1 MKTVKF
7 LGLPV
12 VMALALLFTIL
23 PFNESIAQKA
33 PATKTGTLKIGVSLP
48 LSGPAAA
55 WGNPIS
61 EVALIYADLLNK
73 DGGVNIGGTTYKIN
87 LIVSDDKFTPDG
99 MKASAD
105 RLINTEKVSA
115 VVGGWLPSIASILGR
130 ECTAAN
136 IPIIQGVREMT
147 GLEVVSPKYPVMFYL
162 GPPHFQLVENVI
174 PKLKEKVL
182 PNIKY
187 VALLSKDD
195 AIGRSGFELIGKLR
209 QQWKEKYGLEI
220 AYESLFPITAQD
232 MTPWLTKIA
241 QLPKVD
247 VIYAPSATSTNLAMI
262 SKQAYE
268 KGLRCPIVLAAT
280 LTDVGEFVDTAG
292 SDAAQFVYTH
302 GCAPWDFPKASKKF
316 MDMANRIR
324 KAWNDKKGKD
334 LTYGASFEFCTNQLL
349 IYLEAAKIAGSV
361 KTEDI
366 VRTLETK
373 PVEHFY
379 GTAGLSGKKTYGINR
394 MLLYDT
400 TVAKVVGRENK
411 VVMTFGE
418 PIP

>member
-1 MKTVKF
+1 MKSKWLLRLSAVIVIILPLITIPFMEAGAQTGPAMKTGV
-7 LGLPV
+7 
-12 VMALALLFTIL
+12 
-23 PFNESIAQKA
+23 
-33 PATKTGTLKIGVSLP
+33 LKIGVSLP

-73 DGGVNIGGTTYKIN
+73 EGGVNIGGTTYKIN

-105 RLINTEKVSA
+105 RLINTEKVNA

-130 ECTAAN
+130 ECTSAN
-136 IPIIQGVREMT
+136 VPIIQGVREMT
-147 GLEVVSPKYPVMFYL
+147 GLEVVSPKYPIMFYL

-174 PKLKEKVL
+174 PKLKEKTL
-182 PNIKY
+182 PNIRN

-195 AIGRSGFELIGKLR
+195 AIGRSGFELIGKMK

-220 AYESLFPITAQD
+220 SYESLFPITAQD

-262 SKQAYE
+262 AKQAYE
-268 KGLRCPIVLAAT
+268 KGLRCPIVCAAT
-280 LTDVGEFVDTAG
+280 LTDVGQFVDTAG
-292 SDAAQFVYTH
+292 YEAAQLVHTH

-324 KAWNDKKGKD
+324 KAWNEKHGKD
-334 LTYGASFEFCTNQLL
+334 LTYGASFEFSANQLL
-349 IYLEAAKIAGSV
+349 VYLEAAKAAGSI

-373 PVEHFY
+373 PVDHFY

-400 TVAKVVGRENK
+400 SVVRVVGRENK
-411 VVMTFGE
+411 VVITFGE